1 MTADLFTEVFSEHGT
16 VESVNIIKDKETG
29 KGKGF
34 AFVTFSD
41 SDSVD
46 KCNCKCFC
54 LLGEDLPYLTLKEQ
68 LNNNCSRRQILQFK
82 ATVFYL

>member
-1 MTADLFTEVFSEHGT
+1 MLPVYCILFQAQGEGGAPRSSTTKLFVGGVKDPMTEELFTECFSEHGT
-16 VESVNIIKDKETG
+16 VESVNIIKDKATG

-46 KCNCKCFC
+46 KCSCK
-54 LLGEDLPYLTLKEQ
+54 
-68 LNNNCSRRQILQFK
+68 
-82 ATVFYL
+82 